1 MIHSNILKYRLMHHL
16 KINVF
21 KANALYNGSLNNI
34 SLKFDIILSRILT
47 FQLIVQKCLHTPVK
61 KLC

>member
-1 MIHSNILKYRLMHHL
+1 MHHL
-16 KINVF
+16 RINVF
-21 KANALYNGSLNNI
+21 KAKFVIQRINI

-47 FQLIVQKCLHTPVK
+47 FQLIIQKCLHTPVK